1 MLRPQVIHGEVQL
14 KSNRFER
21 FNGRTWV
28 DGAFIGELPMLGM
41 GAGPLRN
48 RHIYSTRPSSRPT

>member
-1 MLRPQVIHGEVQL
+1 MIHGEVQL